1 MESKDQLPL
10 CKSTKARREPNIRL
24 IQGREESRDGLESWE
39 IRLYVGRNENGKDV
53 YASETARGGIREARK
68 ARADIQTRIAN
79 GTYLTR
85 RQARE
90 TRQAEKER
98 EAEQSSA
105 VLTLAD
111 LLEKWLADID
121 EPGAAGT
128 TYRRHCQIV
137 RNDLIPNLGHLPL
150 DEIGPLDIQDYY
162 TRARKSGRK
171 DGKGGLSERTIL
183 HYHRLLKQVLKQAI
197 AWGMLE
203 HNPCD
208 RVRAPSPGKNEM
220 QIHTPE
226 QLSELLE
233 TCRGSKYYIPILLAA
248 TTGMRRGEICA
259 LHWDQVDFERSTITV
274 QYSLEEVGRALGL
287 KSCKNDS
294 SRRTIEIDEQTMS
307 ILAEHKHK
315 QDELWARMDVVPSR
329 RLVCTDEDG
338 GFMRPKNLTTAFR
351 EIMSKSKLPTIRLH
365 DLRHTHAS
373 LLIDAGVAIT
383 SVSARLGHAQT
394 STTMNTYGHRLPGSG
409 KETAVV
415 FAKMLDK
422 AAEKR
427 NREAG

>member
-1 MESKDQLPL
+1 MESKELSPS
-10 CKSTKARREPNIRL
+10 CASAKSRKERNIRP
-24 IQGREESRDGLESWE
+24 IQGRGESRDGLESWE
-39 IRLYVGRNENGKDV
+39 IRLYAGKDENGRDV

-68 ARADIQTRIAN
+68 LRADIQTRIAN

-98 EAEQSSA
+98 EAEQLSA

-150 DEIGPLDIQDYY
+150 EEIGPLDIQDYY
-162 TRARKSGRK
+162 ARARKSGRK
-171 DGKGGLSERTIL
+171 DGNGGLSERTIL
-183 HYHRLLKQVLKQAI
+183 HYHRLLKQVLKQAV

-208 RVRAPSPGKNEM
+208 RVRAPSPVKKEM
-220 QIHTPE
+220 QIITAE
-226 QLSELLE
+226 QLLELLE
-233 TCRGSKYYIPILLAA
+233 ICRGSKYYIPILLAA

-259 LHWDQVDFERSTITV
+259 LHWDQVDFDKSTITV

-307 ILAEHKHK
+307 VLAEHKRR
-315 QDELWARMDVVPSR
+315 QDELWKRMGVVPGR

-338 GFMRPKNLTTAFR
+338 GFIRPKNLTTAFR
-351 EIMSKSKLPTIRLH
+351 EIVNKHNLPAIRFH

-373 LLIDAGVAIT
+373 LLIDAGVSII
-383 SVSARLGHAQT
+383 SVSARLGHSQT

-415 FAKMLDK
+415 FAKVLDK
-422 AAEKR
+422 ATEKR
-427 NREAG
+427 DSEAG